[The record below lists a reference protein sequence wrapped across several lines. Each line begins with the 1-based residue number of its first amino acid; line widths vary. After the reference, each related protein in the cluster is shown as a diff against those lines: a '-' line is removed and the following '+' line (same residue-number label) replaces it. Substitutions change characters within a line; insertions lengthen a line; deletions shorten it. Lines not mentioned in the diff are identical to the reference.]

1 MNRAKVPQDPESL
14 PPHKI
19 VIMMVVKNIVYFY
32 INNVNLWS
40 NNLKGKRLIDRTL
53 LRWISLPNVPLSE
66 IISVVKQSS
75 IDLHAQCV
83 KEVKIISGFYSHLDF
98 ETWFDNMFKVI
109 VHCISN
115 CQEPMLNKRGLVTL
129 YCRRVVQVFKR
140 LEFEDVFE
148 TLCNLRKYCNHPP
161 INKKSFMFELTNL
174 RSPPYGKLIQNVN
187 CLKSEPKN
195 IFTNDPFNSSQF
207 TPTFSQSLG
216 QIVSLKGENKGDDM
230 ELESHSELDSK
241 SSGESNDAAETLPL
255 KTQDLKT
262 GCKQEQFGP
271 IGSSFFNSESMFAEH
286 MTRTE
291 AANFFMKQVKLIL
304 SGENSSGL
312 LPPVALQTK
321 IRQLLKSNSELT
333 LGHFVSYLNLTRIGE
348 YAGAKDSLFL
358 YFNKHQTVRR
368 IDEKFDKFFGF
379 DNWIERFS
387 TLNLGL
393 LHMKFGHIKEAVD
406 TMHLAN
412 DHAQM
417 LCDWDCLPQTVSNL
431 YLLQPNK
438 VNHKLLEHVI
448 QPALRN
454 KDYDQATRVVKEFL
468 YRKSIAGCKPA
479 SIFTCLEELET
490 SAPNSIGIKENIKS
504 KYAQKACYWNL
515 YGKTHI
521 GLLNSQLAL
530 FAKKSSLYDPN
541 YNPDGK
547 STHESIMMYSIFAEY
562 LYELGDIQTSNYF
575 INHLKNHY
583 STDAEIKKLWM
594 LAEARINHKT
604 FLKVGNIQCAKDC
617 ENLIKILDTQE
628 ALYRKAETLVASG
641 EFSQAENVLNELT
654 SDNKIKLQLKVKAFL
669 LMAKLEFQKS
679 DKKNTV
685 SSLQY
690 AYNALLLAKQSN
702 FQSLIIKSGL
712 LIAQLMTYGGYDN
725 TVCLKSIYH
734 EIQSNHDKNLKNRFD
749 YLSILNAVKQ
759 KSVSDKVLKECARK
773 LKLLETSAE
782 NIQDLS
788 LLRFINY
795 HLAFIYNKLYSK
807 NYDVIDY
814 QEHRNSYAFAYQNLN
829 QQLCQTNLN
838 EIL

>member
-1 MNRAKVPQDPESL
+1 MNNAKVPQDPESL

-19 VIMMVVKNIVYFY
+19 IIMMVVKNIVYFY
-32 INNVNLWS
+32 INNVNLWV
-40 NNLKGKRLIDRTL
+40 NNFKGKRLIDRTL

-66 IISVVKQSS
+66 VISVVKQSS
-75 IDLHAQCV
+75 KDLHAQTI
-83 KEVKIISGFYSHLDF
+83 KEVKLISGFYSHLDF
-98 ETWFDNMFKVI
+98 ETWFDNMFKLI
-109 VHCISN
+109 VHCINN

-161 INKKSFMFELTNL
+161 INKKSLMFELTNL
-174 RSPPYGKLIQNVN
+174 RSAPYGRISQQTKGLIY
-187 CLKSEPKN
+187 EPKKTFN
-195 IFTNDPFNSSQF
+195 NDPLNNSQF
-207 TPTFSQSLG
+207 TPAFSHSLEQVG
-216 QIVSLKGENKGDDM
+216 SLKGETKGEEM

-262 GCKQEQFGP
+262 DCRQERFGP
-271 IGSSFFNSESMFAEH
+271 IGSNFLNSESLFAEH

-304 SGENSSGL
+304 SGENSSAL

-321 IRQLLKSNSELT
+321 IRQLLKTNSELT

-393 LHMKFGHIKEAVD
+393 LHMKFGHTKEAID

-431 YLLQPNK
+431 YLLQSDK

-468 YRKSIAGCKPA
+468 YRKSITGCKPN
-479 SIFTCLEELET
+479 SVFTCLEELET
-490 SAPNSIGIKENIKS
+490 SAPNSSGIKENIKS

-515 YGKTHI
+515 YGKTHVA
-521 GLLNSQLAL
+521 LLNCQLAL

-541 YNPDGK
+541 HSPDGK
-547 STHESIMMYSIFAEY
+547 STNECIMMYSFLAEY
-562 LYELGDIQTSNYF
+562 FYEQGDIQTSNYF
-575 INHLKNHY
+575 MYHLKNYY
-583 STDAEIKKLWM
+583 STNAEMKKLWM
-594 LAEARINHKT
+594 LTEARINHKN
-604 FLKVGNIQCAKDC
+604 FLKVGNIQAAKDS
-617 ENLIKILDTQE
+617 EYSIKSLDTQE
-628 ALYRKAETLVASG
+628 ALYRKAQALVASG
-641 EFSQAENVLNELT
+641 EVSQAENVLNELI
-654 SDNKIKLQLKVKAFL
+654 SNKKIRLQLKVKAFL
-669 LMAKLEFQKS
+669 LMAKLQFQKS
-679 DKKNTV
+679 YKTNIV
-685 SSLQY
+685 ASLQY
-690 AYNALLLAKQSN
+690 AYHALLLAKQSS
-702 FQSLIIKSGL
+702 FQSLVTKSGL
-712 LIAQLMTYGGYDN
+712 IIAQLMTYDGCDN
-725 TVCLKSIYH
+725 TMCLKSIYH
-734 EIQSNHDKNLKNRFD
+734 EIQNNHDKYLKNRFE
-749 YLSILNAVKQ
+749 YLSLLNVEKQ
-759 KSVSDKVLKECARK
+759 KYVSDEVLKECAKR
-773 LKLLETSAE
+773 LKVLETSSE
-782 NIQDLS
+782 NLQDLS

-795 HLAFIYNKLYSK
+795 QLAFIYNKLYLRS
-807 NYDVIDY
+807 YDVIDY
-814 QEHRNSYAFAYQNLN
+814 QEQRNRYAFAYQNLN